1 MDRPILANFTVTITS
16 CDHASWQGYVEIQ
29 GTRYEFQSEMQ
40 LLQCILE
47 QYPVLH
53 PEAKWGELY

>member
-1 MDRPILANFTVTITS
+1 MERPILANFNVTITS

-29 GTRYEFQSEMQ
+29 ESRYEFQSEMQ

-47 QYPVLH
+47 QYPALQ
-53 PEAKWGELY
+53 PEAGWGELY